1 MDHQGETS
9 NFRDCI
15 DNIEGDFTVTKNE
28 IITKTLA
35 EMNRDC
41 EGVGGSERDPDE
53 ELDDAE
59 LVIVT
64 LRERLP
70 DDDVH
75 TCEDF
80 EGLKPQCCETCHRFY
95 PHYDM
100 YLENLPTRGKA
111 WLCCAVRA
119 ALLSSLD
126 RTISRQKW
134 KSFAR
139 AREISHDTSVP
150 ARQES
155 ESPASQMDASSFPQL
170 SFEKRQQV

>member
-1 MDHQGETS
+1 
-9 NFRDCI
+9 
-15 DNIEGDFTVTKNE
+15 VTKNE
-28 IITKTLA
+28 LITKTMA
-35 EMNRDC
+35 EMSQDRG
-41 EGVGGSERDPDE
+41 EIGGFERDRDE
-53 ELDDAE
+53 ELDDEE

-64 LRERLP
+64 LRDRLP

-75 TCEDF
+75 TCDDF
-80 EGLKPQCCETCHRFY
+80 EGLEPQCCDTCHKFY

-100 YLENLPTRGKA
+100 YLEDLPTGGKA

-150 ARQES
+150 TRQES
-155 ESPASQMDASSFPQL
+155 ESSAF
-170 SFEKRQQV
+170 